1 MTKGYPILMNEYTVW
16 LDMKDDGENW
26 DIDVFLAH
34 DDLKDLVQREPS
46 VKDLIEAFDC
56 DIVVD
61 TNHEYYPFSNQNVD
75 QENKQTLGWAV
86 IWLVGAGLVW
96 LVKGNKMLAVLPLIW
111 FVIQTI
117 ISFVGLFVNPVEPI
131 IEEIGLGFWYYFG
144 AVITFVEILICFGI
158 CVFSMFIYNEDS

>member
-1 MTKGYPILMNEYTVW
+1 MTNKVLRFIGTIIATF
-16 LDMKDDGENW
+16 
-26 DIDVFLAH
+26 VFCF
-34 DDLKDLVQREPS
+34 LVQLFHVLFFAGAVHFFANITWS
-46 VKDLIEAFDC
+46 SWFSFDFFRGFLLP
-56 DIVVD
+56 I
-61 TNHEYYPFSNQNVD
+61 
-75 QENKQTLGWAV
+75 GWAV